1 MNGSVEMIGGFV
13 GGLEPV
19 PGVDL
24 ALVPPAVYLTSLKE
38 ALGETPVALGVQD
51 VHAETAGA
59 FTGDIAAVMAA
70 ELGAVCAIVGHSE
83 RRAYHGEDD
92 AAVADKLKAALEAG
106 LQPIVC
112 VGESL
117 DEREAGRAE
126 ETVGAQLAR
135 VVERAGAP
143 MLERA
148 VVAYEPIWAIGT
160 GVTATPEQ
168 AEDMHGVIRT
178 RLGREGVA
186 ADGITMLYGGSVNA
200 DNALT
205 LFAGE
210 NIDGALV
217 GGASLKSDSFL
228 AIARAL
234 RAAKLGS

>member
-13 GGLEPV
+13 GGLQPV
-19 PGVDL
+19 PGIDL
-24 ALVPPAVYLTSLKE
+24 AIVPPAVYLTSLKA
-38 ALGETPVALGVQD
+38 ALGETSVALGVQD

-83 RRAYHGEDD
+83 RRAYHSEDD
-92 AAVADKLKAALEAG
+92 IAVADKLKAALEAG
-106 LQPIVC
+106 LQPILC

-117 DEREAGRAE
+117 EEREAGRAE

-135 VVERAGAP
+135 VVERVGAP

-148 VVAYEPIWAIGT
+148 VIAYEPIWAIGT

-168 AEDMHGVIRT
+168 AEDMHGVIRA

-186 ADGITMLYGGSVNA
+186 AGGITMLYGGSVNA

-234 RAAKLGS
+234 GAAKLGS